1 MRKDIAIF
9 LIVGAL
15 SGADSLPLMAQTS
28 RPAPTK
34 PAPTNAAP
42 NSSPSSDVYFINRAK
57 NLARQ
62 AAISANGGL
71 EKYRPDPRMYGPAIQ
86 TDYVRNKDN
95 SITFKFLGSAPG
107 ASTPSFETVARVLA
121 SGVVNLEYNGVLRP
135 ITGSGTQPGL
145 STPIPPV
152 STAVSGSTSP
162 TSSASTPS
170 GASTG
175 SVLPVSS
182 AQSPSGSIT
191 EVPPG
196 TKAVAWVDQ
205 DAFVSRSQNLARQAA
220 IKANGGLAAYRP
232 EPLMYGPSAKAP
244 FVKNADG
251 SLTFTFKGGNPD
263 GGAMTVES
271 VVTVN
276 SANNVTVQY
285 NGPVR
290 SPR

>member
-9 LIVGAL
+9 LIIGMGTL

-28 RPAPTK
+28 KPAPTK
-34 PAPTNAAP
+34 SAP
-42 NSSPSSDVYFINRAK
+42 NSGPSSDVYFINRAK

-162 TSSASTPS
+162 TSSAST
-170 GASTG
+170 G

-196 TKAVAWVDQ
+196 TKPVAWVDQ

-290 SPR
+290 SPQ